1 MYIPEAWCKLF
12 HQATPRLIIYYAY
25 NYYNIPWVTV
35 NDMSTESITLQKKK
49 HLNTYNESE
58 IILTILKCI
67 PTHRIKYGSQIGPFG

>member
-1 MYIPEAWCKLF
+1 MGYRKWYE
-12 HQATPRLIIYYAY
+12 H
-25 NYYNIPWVTV
+25 WVNNFT
-35 NDMSTESITLQKKK
+35 KKK